1 MEEAVIS
8 ESAVLMPLAHEDRGS
23 GDPLI
28 LLHGLTFDRTSW
40 RPIIERLGDG
50 VRTVAVDLPGHGETG
65 GSARSVWDV
74 AADVHSLARELSI
87 DRPIVVGHS
96 MSGAIASIYGAW
108 YPTLGVVNIDQ
119 PLDVR
124 PFANLV
130 RQLWPALNGP
140 GFTSTFQT
148 FQRSMGLENVPQ
160 PLRSQILEAQAVR
173 PDVVLG
179 YWDELRRAD
188 ADQIQT
194 RIEKELSQI
203 SCPYLA
209 VSGRQLASAER
220 HYMAAHVR
228 ELQITEWP
236 GSGHFVHLV
245 DAGRFAERLR
255 AFLAFCMS
263 PSPAIM

>member
-1 MEEAVIS
+1 
-8 ESAVLMPLAHEDRGS
+8 MPFAYEDEGS
-23 GDPLI
+23 GVPLL
-28 LLHGLTFDRTSW
+28 LLHGLTFDRTTW
-40 RPIIERLGDG
+40 RPIIERLGND

-65 GSARSVWDV
+65 GAARSLWEV
-74 AADVHSLARELSI
+74 AADVHSLARELRI

-140 GFTSTFQT
+140 GFASTFQT
-148 FQRSMGLENVPQ
+148 FEQSMGLDNVPQ
-160 PLRSQILEAQAVR
+160 PGRSQILEAQAVR

-188 ADQIQT
+188 ANQMQT
-194 RIEKELSQI
+194 RIEKELGQI

-209 VSGRQLASAER
+209 VSGRRLSSAER
-220 HYMAAHVR
+220 NHMAAHVR

-245 DAGRFAERLR
+245 DAERFAERLR
-255 AFLAFCMS
+255 EFLAYCTS
-263 PSPAIM
+263 PGPAIM